1 MNELSKDELRLL
13 IEKGKAP
20 CLSIYMPTHKAGAEV
35 QQNAI
40 RLKNLLKEAED
51 RLVTGG
57 RRAAEVEK
65 LLEPVQA
72 LVKNNPF
79 WRQQSSGLAIFLCPD
94 FFRTYRL
101 PEDFQPS
108 VILAERFHV
117 KPLLP
122 LFNTEGRFYVL
133 VLSQKDV
140 RLLEC
145 SLHSVRETRPE
156 GIPSGIDEVLKYDV
170 FEKQISTHSA
180 TANTPGSRGAMFHG
194 HGSSTDLS
202 KEYLLRF
209 LQQID
214 RGLKAYLKDE
224 RSPLVFAGVD
234 YIFAMY
240 REANSYPNLLETAI
254 NGNPDQM
261 GADDLH
267 ALAWPVVEP
276 WFRREQEEAAVR
288 YRQSIGTGL
297 ASNNLEEIVAA
308 AHHGRIGYL
317 FVEVGQEKWG
327 TFNPQTGKV
336 VLHAGAKTGDEDL
349 IDFAAIQTLGG
360 GGKVYAIGRDAMPD
374 REPVA
379 ALFRY

>member
-35 QQNAI
+35 QQNPI
-40 RLKNLLKEAED
+40 RLKNLLKEAEE
-51 RLVTGG
+51 RIVAGG
-57 RRAAEVEK
+57 RRAADVEK
-65 LLEPVQA
+65 YLDPVQA

-79 WRQQSSGLAIFLCPD
+79 WRQQSTGLALFLCPD
-94 FFRTYRL
+94 FFRYYRL
-101 PEDFQPS
+101 PVGFLPS
-108 VILAERFHV
+108 VVLAERFNV

-133 VLSQKDV
+133 ALSQKDV
-140 RLLEC
+140 RLMEC
-145 SLHSVRETRPE
+145 TRYSVKETRPE
-156 GIPSGIDEVLKYDV
+156 GVPRNIDEVLKYDV
-170 FEKQISTHSA
+170 YEKQLRIRPGMSGA
-180 TANTPGSRGAMFHG
+180 TGQK
-194 HGSSTDLS
+194 GSSSWTDYG
-202 KEYLLRF
+202 KENILRY
-209 LQQID
+209 LQQVD
-214 RGLKAYLKDE
+214 KGLKLSLKE
-224 RSPLVFAGVD
+224 EQAPLVFAGVD

-240 REANSYPNLLETAI
+240 REANSCPHLLETAI

-261 GADDLH
+261 VAEDLH
-267 ALAWPVVEP
+267 ALAWPLVEP
-276 WFRREQEEAAVR
+276 WFRKEQEEARVR
-288 YRQSIGTGL
+288 YQQSIGTGL
-297 ASNNLEEIVAA
+297 ASNNLEEIVPA

-327 TFNPQTGKV
+327 TFNQQTSRA

-360 GGKVYAIGRDAMPD
+360 GGKVYAISREKMPD
-374 REPVA
+374 KEPVA

>member
-57 RRAAEVEK
+57 RRPAEVEK

-94 FFRTYRL
+94 IFRYYRL
-101 PEDFQPS
+101 PGDFQPS
-108 VILAERFHV
+108 VVLAERFHV

-122 LFNTEGRFYVL
+122 LFNTVGRFYVL
-133 VLSQKDV
+133 ALSQKDIRV
-140 RLLEC
+140 LEC
-145 SLHSVRETRPE
+145 SRYSVKETRPE
-156 GIPSGIDEVLKYDV
+156 GVPRNIDEVLKYDV
-170 FEKQISTHSA
+170 FEKQLRTRPAMTGA
-180 TANTPGSRGAMFHG
+180 TGQK
-194 HGSSTDLS
+194 GSSAWTDYG
-202 KEYLLRF
+202 KENILRY
-209 LQQID
+209 LQQVD
-214 RGLKAYLKDE
+214 KSLKPHLKEE
-224 RSPLVFAGVD
+224 RAPLVFAGVD
-234 YIFAMY
+234 YIFSMY
-240 REANSYPNLLETAI
+240 REVNAYPHLLETAI

-261 GADDLH
+261 SAEDLQ
-267 ALAWPVVEP
+267 ALAWPIAEP
-276 WFRREQEEAAVR
+276 WFRKEQEEAGVR

-297 ASNNLEEIVAA
+297 ASNNLEEIVPA
-308 AHHGRIGYL
+308 AHHGRVGYL

-327 TFNPQTGKV
+327 TFNSQTGKAA
-336 VLHAGAKTGDEDL
+336 LHAGAKKGDEDL

>member
-57 RRAAEVEK
+57 RRPAEVEK

-94 FFRTYRL
+94 IFRYYRL
-101 PEDFQPS
+101 PGDFQPS
-108 VILAERFHV
+108 VVLAERFHV

-122 LFNTEGRFYVL
+122 LFNTVGRFYVL
-133 VLSQKDV
+133 ALSQKDIRV
-140 RLLEC
+140 LEC
-145 SLHSVRETRPE
+145 SRYSVKETRPE
-156 GIPSGIDEVLKYDV
+156 GVPRNIDEVLKYDV
-170 FEKQISTHSA
+170 FEKQLRTRPAMTGA
-180 TANTPGSRGAMFHG
+180 TGQK
-194 HGSSTDLS
+194 GSSAWTDYG
-202 KEYLLRF
+202 KENILRY
-209 LQQID
+209 LQQVEKS
-214 RGLKAYLKDE
+214 LKPHLKEE
-224 RSPLVFAGVD
+224 RAPLVFAGVD
-234 YIFAMY
+234 YIFSMY
-240 REANSYPNLLETAI
+240 REVNAYPHLLETAI

-261 GADDLH
+261 SAEDLQ
-267 ALAWPVVEP
+267 ALAWPIAEP
-276 WFRREQEEAAVR
+276 WFRKEQEEAGVR

-297 ASNNLEEIVAA
+297 ASNNLEEIVPA
-308 AHHGRIGYL
+308 AHHGRVGYL

-327 TFNPQTGKV
+327 TFNSQTGKAA
-336 VLHAGAKTGDEDL
+336 LHAGAKKGDEDL